1 MCISKIDMVKVKK
14 FFKEYL
20 FAKFQCKN
28 RELYRQL
35 KDYDPK
41 DDQKYLKWE
50 HFVEY
55 VEQVLEALD
64 KTSAQIIKEIYIQ
77 NKRIC
82 ELPYSYSTYY
92 AYRKKAIIELLAYL
106 DLKI

>member
-1 MCISKIDMVKVKK
+1 MCISKIDMAKVKK

-41 DDQKYLKWE
+41 DDQKYLKGAFCW
-50 HFVEY
+50 
-55 VEQVLEALD
+55 
-64 KTSAQIIKEIYIQ
+64 
-77 NKRIC
+77 IC
-82 ELPYSYSTYY
+82 WASS
-92 AYRKKAIIELLAYL
+92 RSIR
-106 DLKI
+106 

>member
-1 MCISKIDMVKVKK
+1 MCISKIDMAKVKK

-92 AYRKKAIIELLAYL
+92 AYRKKQLLNYL
-106 DLKI
+106 HILI